1 MDRIYATDIPRPD
14 PTSECGLSEQH
25 LVGHLGRRQAPG
37 QAGKAGPA
45 TGRITEYTIPEQNA
59 QPYDVSQDLE
69 GNIWFPDSP
78 TADRGAMIGKFN
90 PKDQTFTFYPK
101 PQFGADTPKIQLT
114 KDGAIWFAPRGSRD
128 APAISVLYPDMDK
141 ITTFGAYYVN
151 GPPGYPYKFGASTA
165 RTGQ

>member
-1 MDRIYATDIPRPD
+1 MA
-14 PTSECGLSEQH
+14 
-25 LVGHLGRRQAPG
+25 GHKHIWWGIWA
-37 QAGKAGPA
+37 AGKRQGKLAKLDQT

-101 PQFGADTPKIQLT
+101 PQFGADTPKIHSRKT
-114 KDGAIWFAPRGSRD
+114 GPSGSRR
-128 APAISVLYPDMDK
+128 A
-141 ITTFGAYYVN
+141 GAEMH
-151 GPPGYPYKFGASTA
+151 
-165 RTGQ
+165 

>member
-1 MDRIYATDIPRPD
+1 MDYQNNIWWGIWA
-14 PTSECGLSEQH
+14 
-25 LVGHLGRRQAPG
+25 
-37 QAGKAGPA
+37 AGKRPGKLAKLDQT

-59 QPYDVSQDLE
+59 QPYDVFPDLE

-114 KDGAIWFAPRGSRD
+114 KDGAIWWAPRGSRD
-128 APAISVLYPDMDK
+128 APAISVLYLDMDK
-141 ITTFGAYYVN
+141 ITTFGAYYLN
-151 GPPGYPYKFGASTA
+151 GPPGCPYKFAAPTA
-165 RTGQ
+165 KTGQ